1 MIGIHHNRADLARL
15 FAGSRQHQSSNVIAL
30 MIFWAAM
37 AVSKSQSRPTPFT
50 PDDRQRE
57 AIEHV
62 HGPMLVVA
70 GAGTGKTSV
79 LIHRIA
85 RLVEQDQAQPEQ
97 VLALTYTVA
106 AANEMR
112 DRVRQ
117 HVGSQIHSATFH
129 DYCLGLLKRAGKGF
143 GVLDER
149 DLWIFLRKRIRD
161 LHLQHYV
168 RAANVT
174 QFLNDLLGFLSR
186 CHDELVTPE
195 MYEEYVSRLERDE
208 LPVPRVAKSKDQ
220 LSDAEVIARCQEI
233 ARVFTI
239 TEGWLREENLGTF
252 SHMITRAHRL
262 LSTDEKLLAEERARA
277 RFVLVDE
284 FQDANFAQIK
294 ILVALAGKEA
304 NMFAVGDP
312 DQAIYRF
319 RGASSAAFQLFR
331 RHFPETKLVVL
342 GNNRRSTT
350 PILECAFAVVDKNPP
365 VFAASQFTANQSQT
379 ASFVYHRAP
388 LQSAR
393 DEAAKREGKP
403 SATFPVEAISFAVK
417 DAEAPDVARLIEE
430 SQRRLRCKW
439 KDFAVLYRFH
449 IHRDEVVNQLAERE
463 IPFTIEN
470 MDVSDTPEVRDLF
483 ACAAVVVDLTSDASL
498 FRVAALPQFVVD
510 PEQLRAA
517 LRTIAKESREGEVVP
532 LASVLHDVAGGP
544 GVLETIHQARAEVS
558 RKKAKTR
565 SALELIAKQFQ
576 LDLASPILQAAL
588 TFAAAWEEK
597 ETTETGELGEWIEYL
612 DYFRQAGG
620 VIPLASRDEEDAVR
634 LMTAHGAKGLEF
646 AHVFVVRATS
656 GSFPASYRET
666 LVGFPQE
673 LRDPDS
679 AVDIDDKTLYGQEE
693 RRLFY
698 VAMTRAKDSLHIYG
712 KQGLGRDKTPA
723 GFMREL
729 ICNPL
734 LQLWLRARAALPSQ
748 PELID
753 ITIAAA
759 ADEAHPEGS
768 RLPAWLALPP
778 IIGLEA
784 RLSAS
789 AIDTY
794 ENCPLQFKFEREWR
808 LSKQLHGAMQY
819 GAAVHRVLRTY
830 YDSQRLGRTK
840 TDEELL
846 QLFRDDLAAS
856 GIQDE
861 YQRELYLKQGLQQ
874 LQDFLT
880 GTKSTPVPEVLHT
893 EEWFEV
899 QIAGTK
905 VAGRIDRID
914 RAPDGSVA
922 VVDYKTGKARSQED
936 ADDSLQLSIYA
947 MAAREKWGYNVS
959 QLVFHNIEGNV
970 PVVSR
975 RTEFQLAE
983 TRDRVLDVARNI
995 AAGKFDAKPD
1005 FYCSFCAFR
1014 GLCPAREKRVPSLS
1028 KKIGKAGT
1036 S

>member
-1 MIGIHHNRADLARL
+1 
-15 FAGSRQHQSSNVIAL
+15 
-30 MIFWAAM
+30 
-37 AVSKSQSRPTPFT
+37 
-50 PDDRQRE
+50 
-57 AIEHV
+57 
-62 HGPMLVVA
+62 MLVVA

-85 RLVEQDQAQPEQ
+85 RLVEQNHAQPEN

-117 HVGSQIHSATFH
+117 HVGKQIHSATFH
-129 DYCLGLLKRAGKGF
+129 DYCLGLLKRAGKAF
-143 GVLDER
+143 GVLDEK

-195 MYEEYVSRLERDE
+195 TYAEYVERLERGE

-233 ARVFTI
+233 AHVFTT
-239 TEGWLREENLGTF
+239 TERWLSDENLGTF
-252 SHMITRAHRL
+252 GHMITRAHHL
-262 LSTDEKLLAEERARA
+262 LSTEPKLLAEERARA

-294 ILVALAGKEA
+294 ILVALAGEQA

-331 RHFPETKLVVL
+331 RHFPKTKLVVL

-350 PILECAFAVVDKNPP
+350 PILQCAFAVVDKNPP
-365 VFAASQFTANQSQT
+365 VFAANQFTATQFAPTQSG
-379 ASFVYHRAP
+379 SFVYHRAP

-393 DEAAKREGKP
+393 DEAAKLEGKP
-403 SATFPVEAISFAVK
+403 TTTFPVEAISFAVK

-430 SQRRLRCKW
+430 TQRRLRCKW
-439 KDFAVLYRFH
+439 KDFAVLYRSH
-449 IHRDEVVNQLAERE
+449 IHRDEVVNELAERE
-463 IPFTIEN
+463 IPFAIEN

-483 ACAAVVVDLTSDASL
+483 ACATVVVDLASDASL

-510 PEQLRAA
+510 PEHLRAA
-517 LRTIAKESREGEVVP
+517 LRTIAKESKEGVVVP
-532 LASVLHDVAGGP
+532 LASVLDGVTGGP
-544 GVLETIHQARAEVS
+544 AVLEVIHQTRAEVS

-565 SALELIAKQFQ
+565 AALELIAKQFH

-597 ETTETGELGEWIEYL
+597 QTTETGELGEWIEYL

-620 VIPLASRDEEDAVR
+620 VIPLASKDEEDAVR

-646 AHVFVVRATS
+646 AHVFILRATS

-679 AVDIDDKTLYGQEE
+679 AVDVDDKTLYGQEE

-698 VAMTRAKDSLHIYG
+698 VAMTRAKDSLRLYG

-729 ICNPL
+729 ICNPS
-734 LQLWLRARAALPSQ
+734 LQPWLRARAALPSQ

-759 ADEAHPEGS
+759 ADVSYPEGS
-768 RLPAWLALPP
+768 RLSAWLALPP
-778 IIGLEA
+778 ITGLES
-784 RLSAS
+784 RLSSS

-830 YDSQRLGRTK
+830 YDSQRVGRTK

-874 LQDFLT
+874 LQDFLA
-880 GTKSTPVPEVLHT
+880 GTKSAPAPQVLHT

-899 QIAGTK
+899 QISGTK

-914 RAPDGSVA
+914 RAPDGGVA

-959 QLVFHNIEGNV
+959 QLVFHNLEGNV

-1005 FYCSFCAFR
+1005 FYCNFCAFR
-1014 GLCPAREKRVPSLS
+1014 GLCPAREKRLPSLS
-1028 KKIGKAGT
+1028 KKIGKAGG